1 MLIPH
6 FAALF
11 LVRVNKFLTF
21 LFVKGERKC
30 RFQLGNNHS

>member
-1 MLIPH
+1 MLFPH

-21 LFVKGERKC
+21 LFVKGEQKS
-30 RFQLGNNHS
+30 RFQQGNSHS